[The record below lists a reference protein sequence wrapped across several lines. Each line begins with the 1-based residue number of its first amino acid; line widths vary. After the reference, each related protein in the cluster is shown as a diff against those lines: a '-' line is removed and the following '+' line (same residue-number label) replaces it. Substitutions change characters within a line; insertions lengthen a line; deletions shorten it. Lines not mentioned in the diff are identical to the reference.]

1 MGILISS
8 ITAAKVQKNSERQ
21 QIFHFSLFTFTFFYY
36 LCSVKLK
43 EDEKQTILE

>member
-1 MGILISS
+1 MEKFPINFKTRFMLGS
-8 ITAAKVQKNSERQ
+8 KF
-21 QIFHFSLFTFTFFYY
+21 FHFSLFTFTFFYY